1 MSDFCLTQIAP
12 YLEKDERTL
21 RRWCELGHVPGA
33 YRRPGKRGHW
43 RIRGESVQLVVAAI
57 TAAVGAA
64 PIKTRRRRE
73 NAYPPHDFFSR
84 GQCWQT
90 PAQAWD
96 KLSDDERAALSR
108 PGHVRWRW
116 WPERGVFN
124 LSDQRDRARLLVQVI
139 GELRA
144 HVESQNE
151 TRQRAAL
158 SRLDLEWIARNAT
171 PSDYEAVLT
180 ELSSVLGR
188 RAGGRRMGPSSLSD
202 DMDISRSTFY
212 RWFPGW
218 RMAVY
223 GTLQKDREKVK
234 IGRDDDGANR
244 GAPIYELVQ
253 LADESA
259 DDNYNAAG

>member
-1 MSDFCLTQIAP
+1 MSDFHLTQIAP
-12 YLEKDERTL
+12 YLEKDARTL

-57 TAAVGAA
+57 SAAVGAA

-108 PGHVRWRW
+108 PGRVRWRA
-116 WPERGVFN
+116 WPDRGVFN

-144 HVESQNE
+144 HSENESADK
-151 TRQRAAL
+151 QRAAL
-158 SRLDLEWIARNAT
+158 SRLDLDWIARNAG
-171 PSDYEAVLT
+171 PGYYDAVA
-180 ELSSVLGR
+180 ELSSVKTTT
-188 RAGGRRMGPSSLSD
+188 RRMGPSSLSE

-218 RMAVY
+218 RMAVF
-223 GTLQKDREKVK
+223 GTLQKDRKMVK
-234 IGRDDDGANR
+234 IGRDDDNANR
-244 GAPIYELVQ
+244 GAAIYELVQ
-253 LADESA
+253 PDEEPA